1 MGEIVIIICEPQF
14 KGHEHSQF
22 NAALITVVQNAF
34 PNKKIL
40 FLAEKEHIFH
50 VQEILIK
57 NSVNIKFKY
66 KNIKVIPQN
75 LVDPLRFPFEYILF
89 KKIFKLG
96 KQLNSERIII
106 NNIRRPSIVSLKILM
121 KKYKDLKIIVVLHG
135 ILESIYN
142 SPFKITEL
150 PFWFRYWILFG
161 NNDQLRYLVL
171 GSSIEKELLKELP
184 SLKKYLISIDH
195 PYFFSKK
202 TPTKYSKEDNII
214 KFGFFGFGSIRK
226 GIDMFFKLAEDISN
240 EKTRYKPEF
249 ILIGNLQNQ
258 KFGPVTYKKIDKIKN
273 SAVFIPSNRKSLSL
287 DEFER
292 YANMLDYSII
302 LHKPQ
307 EHRLTAMASFF
318 DAISYLKPIIS
329 LNNPFVSYY
338 FNKMGDIGYLCE
350 DYNELKK
357 LILKIL
363 NTNHSKK
370 YYQQIDNISDN
381 RKKISIKVISDE
393 LAKKW

>member
-1 MGEIVIIICEPQF
+1 MIIICEPQF

-22 NAALITVVQNAF
+22 NAALITVVKNAF
-34 PNKKIL
+34 PNKEIL

-50 VQEILIK
+50 VQEILKK

-66 KNIKVIPQN
+66 KTIKVIPQN
-75 LVDPLRFPFEYILF
+75 RVDPVRFPFEFILF
-89 KKIFKLG
+89 NKIFKLG

-106 NNIRRPSIVSLKILM
+106 SNIRRPSIVSLKILM
-121 KKYKDLKIIVVLHG
+121 KKYNDLKIIVVLHG

-142 SPFKITEL
+142 SPFKITEF
-150 PFWFRYWILFG
+150 PFWFRFWILFG
-161 NNDQLRYLVL
+161 NNNQLRYMVL
-171 GSSIEKELLKELP
+171 GSSIEKELVKELP
-184 SLKKYLISIDH
+184 TLKKYIISIDH
-195 PYFFSKK
+195 PYFFSEKK
-202 TPTKYSKEDNII
+202 HIQYSKENNII

-226 GIDMFFKLAEDISN
+226 GIDIFFKLAEDISN
-240 EKTRYKPEF
+240 EKTRYNPEF

-273 SAVFIPSNRKSLSL
+273 SAVFIPSNKKSLSL
-287 DEFER
+287 DEFES
-292 YANMLDYSII
+292 YANILDYSII

-307 EHRLTAMASFF
+307 ENRLTAMASLF
-318 DAISYLKPIIS
+318 DAISYLKPIIAINS
-329 LNNPFVSYY
+329 PFVSYY
-338 FNKMGDIGYLCE
+338 FNKMGNIGYLCE
-350 DYNELKK
+350 DYNELKE

-363 NTNHSKK
+363 NNDHSKE
-370 YYQQIDNISDN
+370 YDQQIDNILDN